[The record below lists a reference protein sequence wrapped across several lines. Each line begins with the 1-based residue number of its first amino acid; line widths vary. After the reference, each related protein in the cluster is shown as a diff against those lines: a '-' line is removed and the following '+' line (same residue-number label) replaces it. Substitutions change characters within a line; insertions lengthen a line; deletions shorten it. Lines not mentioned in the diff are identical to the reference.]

1 MTSRNLN
8 GNWID
13 TLSRQYIYDLKE
25 DAPHPIKYLL
35 WNPQKKKDLYYLITE
50 KIEEPHLRRSLVKYH
65 QATKGTLTIE
75 WENEHVK
82 VILPPR
88 YKENPSTSSQTE
100 GAQLDHSDEP
110 PTEGTPTP
118 EQQQ

>member
-1 MTSRNLN
+1 MTNRNLN

-13 TLSRQYIYDLKE
+13 TPSRQYIYDLKE

-35 WNPQKKKDLYYLITE
+35 WNPQKKKDLYYLITH

-65 QATKGTLTIE
+65 QAIKGTVNIE

-88 YKENPSTSSQTE
+88 YKEDSSTSSQTA
-100 GAQLDHSDEP
+100 GFQPNNNDEP
-110 PTEGTPTP
+110 PAEGTPAP
-118 EQQQ
+118 KRQQ

>member
-25 DAPHPIKYLL
+25 DAPHPIKYHL
-35 WNPQKKKDLYYLITE
+35 WNPQKNKDLYYLIPT
-50 KIEEPHLRRSLVKYH
+50 KISEPQLRRSLVKYH
-65 QATKGTLTIE
+65 QATKNTSNIE

-82 VILPPR
+82 VILAPR
-88 YKENPSTSSQTE
+88 YKEDPS
-100 GAQLDHSDEP
+100 
-110 PTEGTPTP
+110 PTT